1 MNVDESTYRFSDKIL
16 DRANMITLHQERF
29 SDWLTVEK
37 VEIPDLKEISFVQFE
52 SYRKTGDMELTTRE
66 LEFLDTLND
75 ALREGGVQG
84 CIGFRVGARWT
95 GI

>member
-1 MNVDESTYRFSDKIL
+1 
-16 DRANMITLHQERF
+16 MITLHQERF

-66 LEFLDTLND
+66 LEFLI
-75 ALREGGVQG
+75 R
-84 CIGFRVGARWT
+84 
-95 GI
+95 